1 MEQSEGIRISIF
13 DQVYQLKTDA
23 AGRAHLQE
31 AARYVDQKMHA
42 VASRTQTVDSYR
54 IAVLAALHIADE
66 LSRLKEEHRRLQNGV
81 QTQTSRCT
89 ALLDEALGARF
100 ESSPAEI

>member
-1 MEQSEGIRISIF
+1 
-13 DQVYQLKTDA
+13 
-23 AGRAHLQE
+23 
-31 AARYVDQKMHA
+31 MHA

>member
-13 DQVYQLKTDA
+13 DQVYQLKTDV

-42 VASRTQTVDSYR
+42 VAARTQTVDSFR

-66 LSRLKEEHRRLQNGV
+66 LFRLKQDHQRLESGV
-81 QTQTSRCT
+81 EARTSRCT
-89 ALLDEALGARF
+89 ALLDEALGGAKL
-100 ESSPAEI
+100 

>member
-66 LSRLKEEHRRLQNGV
+66 LSRLQEEHRQLQSGV

-89 ALLDEALGARF
+89 ALLDQALGARF
-100 ESSPAEI
+100 ENSPAEV